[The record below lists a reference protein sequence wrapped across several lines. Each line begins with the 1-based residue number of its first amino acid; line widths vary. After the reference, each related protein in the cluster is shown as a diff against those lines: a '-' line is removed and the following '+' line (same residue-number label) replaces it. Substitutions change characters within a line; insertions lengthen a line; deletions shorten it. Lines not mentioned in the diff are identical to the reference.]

1 MNIKAASQ
9 RGAADGHIR
18 SEFHQSA
25 AKWERGDDFSL
36 YCAFLLLISIFELG
50 LHTGKYADSGEK
62 KNSRGREVFGY
73 DFGPLPKTDSTL
85 GQLLSI

>member
-25 AKWERGDDFSL
+25 AKWDGEREHGDDFPL
-36 YCAFLLLISIFELG
+36 YCALLLLISIFELG
-50 LHTGKYADSGEK
+50 LHTGKYADSGGEK
-62 KNSRGREVFGY
+62 KIPGKAGGTWESFWV
-73 DFGPLPKTDSTL
+73 
-85 GQLLSI
+85 